1 MVLFHL
7 IPLIYDSHIKCRSSM
22 PSYTP
27 LEMCS
32 HRRQEVC
39 LSVDSESNQAGSEN
53 YYSAFGI
60 CNIIFKYHDIE

>member
-1 MVLFHL
+1 
-7 IPLIYDSHIKCRSSM
+7 M